1 MHAFPKYINTRQDI
15 FNLYQLYPEETKAYI
30 QNLMENRYIW
40 QAVGPVPDGET
51 GIVDDNHMVI
61 DGVGEDST
69 TMVKIQMEKV
79 EDQNCRLF
87 RLGFTVEEASEF
99 IEAASDLKSE
109 LG

>member
-1 MHAFPKYINTRQDI
+1 MLEFPKYINTKQDI
-15 FNLYQLYPEETKAYI
+15 FNLYQLYPEETKTYL

-61 DGVGEDST
+61 DGGGEDGST
-69 TMVKIQMEKV
+69 KIQMEKV

-87 RLGFTVEEASEF
+87 RLGFTVEEASQLT
-99 IEAASDLKSE
+99 EAASDLKSE
-109 LG
+109 PG